1 MSEAYQLIRLAV
13 VLEMTGFSKT
23 SLYEAI
29 NSGEFPKNVKISERS
44 SAWVK
49 SEVLDWIKGKIEAR
63 SQEVKK

>member
-13 VLEMTGFSKT
+13 VLEMTGLSKT
-23 SLYEAI
+23 SLYEAV
-29 NSGEFPKNVKISERS
+29 NSGSFPKNVKISERS

-49 SEVLDWIKGKIEAR
+49 SEVLGWIKEKIEAR